1 MYDIS
6 KKCVNIV
13 VIVVVLS
20 LVIYFNKRN
29 KEHIMYQLN
38 NNNKTNNNKSNN
50 NNNNKSNF
58 SNTES
63 FENEIVLS
71 EETPFIK
78 EDEILETKEET
89 ASNSLFSIKTVEDSV
104 NNGVSKDPKNL
115 TQMNCK
121 YFNIFDDKLN
131 IDLLPKMGELFII

>member
-6 KKCVNIV
+6 KKCVNVV
-13 VIVVVLS
+13 VIIIVLS

-38 NNNKTNNNKSNN
+38 NNNNK
-50 NNNNKSNF
+50 NNKSNF

-78 EDEILETKEET
+78 EDEILEPKNET
-89 ASNSLFSIKTVEDSV
+89 ASNSLFSIKTVEDAV

>member
-38 NNNKTNNNKSNN
+38 NNNNK
-50 NNNNKSNF
+50 NNKSNF

-78 EDEILETKEET
+78 EDEILEPKNET
-89 ASNSLFSIKTVEDSV
+89 ASNSLFSIKTVEDAV

-121 YFNIFDDKLN
+121 YFNLLDDKLN
-131 IDLLPKMGELFII
+131 IDLVPKPGELFII

>member
-1 MYDIS
+1 M
-6 KKCVNIV
+6 N
-13 VIVVVLS
+13 VIVIIIVLS

-38 NNNKTNNNKSNN
+38 NNNK
-50 NNNNKSNF
+50 NNKSNF

-131 IDLLPKMGELFII
+131 IDLLPKMGDLFII

>member
-6 KKCVNIV
+6 KKCINVV
-13 VIVVVLS
+13 VIIIVLS

-38 NNNKTNNNKSNN
+38 NNNK
-50 NNNNKSNF
+50 NNKSNF

-63 FENEIVLS
+63 FKNEIVLS

-78 EDEILETKEET
+78 EDEILEPKNET
-89 ASNSLFSIKTVEDSV
+89 ASNSLFSIKTVEDAV

>member
-6 KKCVNIV
+6 KKIVNIV
-13 VIVVVLS
+13 VIIIVLS

-38 NNNKTNNNKSNN
+38 NNNNNNKS
-50 NNNNKSNF
+50 NNKSNF

-78 EDEILETKEET
+78 EDEILEPKNET
-89 ASNSLFSIKTVEDSV
+89 ASNSLFSIKTVEDAV

>member
-6 KKCVNIV
+6 KKCVN
-13 VIVVVLS
+13 VIVIIIVLS

-38 NNNKTNNNKSNN
+38 NNNK
-50 NNNNKSNF
+50 SNF

-63 FENEIVLS
+63 FKNEIVLS

-78 EDEILETKEET
+78 EDEILEAKEET
-89 ASNSLFSIKTVEDSV
+89 ASNSLFSIKTVEDAI
-104 NNGVSKDPKNL
+104 NNGVSKDAKNL

>member
-6 KKCVNIV
+6 KKIVNIV
-13 VIVVVLS
+13 VIIIVLS

-38 NNNKTNNNKSNN
+38 NNKS
-50 NNNNKSNF
+50 NNKSNF

-63 FENEIVLS
+63 FKNEIVLS

-78 EDEILETKEET
+78 EDEILEAKEET
-89 ASNSLFSIKTVEDSV
+89 ASNSLFSIKTVEDAI
-104 NNGVSKDPKNL
+104 NNGVSKDAKNL

>member
-6 KKCVNIV
+6 KKIVNIV
-13 VIVVVLS
+13 VIIIVLS

-38 NNNKTNNNKSNN
+38 NNNNK
-50 NNNNKSNF
+50 NNKSNF

-78 EDEILETKEET
+78 EDEILEPKNET
-89 ASNSLFSIKTVEDSV
+89 ASNSLFSIKTVEDAV

>member
-6 KKCVNIV
+6 KKIVNIV
-13 VIVVVLS
+13 VIIIVLS

-38 NNNKTNNNKSNN
+38 NNKS
-50 NNNNKSNF
+50 NNKSNF

-63 FENEIVLS
+63 FKNEIVLS

-78 EDEILETKEET
+78 EDEILEAKEET
-89 ASNSLFSIKTVEDSV
+89 ASNSLFSIKTVEDAI
-104 NNGVSKDPKNL
+104 NNGVSKDAKNL

-131 IDLLPKMGELFII
+131 IVLLPKMGELFII

>member
-6 KKCVNIV
+6 KKCVN
-13 VIVVVLS
+13 VIVIIIVLS

-38 NNNKTNNNKSNN
+38 NNKS
-50 NNNNKSNF
+50 NNKSNF

-63 FENEIVLS
+63 FKNEIVLS

-78 EDEILETKEET
+78 EDEILEAKEET
-89 ASNSLFSIKTVEDSV
+89 ASNSLFSIKTVEDAI
-104 NNGVSKDPKNL
+104 NNGVSKDAKNL